1 VEVFDEAD
9 LDTAVARFNEL
20 ERSPQPP
27 GNDATRTWARLADA
41 FNRRDM
47 EGFLALSN
55 SNVRY
60 EDRRRVLRDEFDGIT
75 AQRKAVLA
83 MFETVPRTVQMTAQP
98 IAVRGSRLS
107 LLHVCFRDTGYAD
120 RPVTVE
126 MLQLVEVSD
135 SGLLD
140 YSVSFDLDDV
150 DAAFAELDARYV
162 AGEAAP
168 YAHTWSLIAAE
179 CAAFNRHELPAA
191 EWVTVDHR
199 QLAVIDATEGQAAMR
214 AIWDVTPILRMQI
227 EAVHRLSGFGVV
239 ANYVASGNSPEEFN
253 VEWPMILLLNIEG
266 DRIKRCEVFD
276 EADLDAALARFDELS
291 QPAG

>member
-1 VEVFDEAD
+1 
-9 LDTAVARFNEL
+9 
-20 ERSPQPP
+20 
-27 GNDATRTWARLADA
+27 
-41 FNRRDM
+41 
-47 EGFLALSN
+47 
-55 SNVRY
+55 
-60 EDRRRVLRDEFDGIT
+60 
-75 AQRKAVLA
+75 

-126 MLQLVEVSD
+126 MMQLVEVSD

-150 DAAFAELDARYV
+150 DAAFDELDARYL

-168 YAHTWSLIAAE
+168 YAKTWSLIAAE

-239 ANYVASGNSPEEFN
+239 ANYVASGNSPEGLN

-291 QPAG
+291 QPAS